1 MKRPSS
7 SSQGS
12 YTEVVE
18 TINNIISN
26 VMRIIIEGASGGGG
40 FHNGFPHRTQE
51 AQWRFLWG
59 HHEEDRALGCLPPTQ
74 NLTRAA
80 AFTSFTDWV
89 LLKALLKEKILFL
102 KMKTL

>member
-1 MKRPSS
+1 MKRPWS

-18 TINNIISN
+18 TINSIAN
-26 VMRIIIEGASGGGG
+26 VMKVISEGASGGGG
-40 FHNGFPHRTQE
+40 FHSGFLRTQE

-59 HHEEDRALGCLPPTQ
+59 HNEEDRALGCLPPTP

-89 LLKALLKEKILFL
+89 LLKALFTEKILFL
-102 KMKTL
+102 KMKNM